1 MKINSKIFSFF
12 LVVLYFSMLFFSA
25 VVFAQEI
32 SPEEG
37 DKNILATVND
47 QNITLADFE
56 LYWNAIPEQYKMQL
70 TKEDLLEQIILQ
82 TLLIQKADE
91 INLREDPQVAFQIKN
106 TTEQILIQSLIEKE
120 IIEKTLLSDDDIEL
134 YYEENK
140 ENYWK
145 EEEIHAF
152 DILIETREQAEEV
165 RQKLEEGMDFSILA
179 QESSIA
185 SSAAQG
191 GDIGFISKGTLTA
204 EIEEQ
209 LFLLNPG
216 DISDIIPTEK
226 GFHIFKVIEKNP
238 AHYLAL
244 EEVKEEIKYQL
255 LPQKQQQ
262 AFDQYLKEIEEQ
274 AIIEKNLEL
283 LKESNN
289 SSE

>member
-1 MKINSKIFSFF
+1 MAI
-12 LVVLYFSMLFFSA
+12 LFFSM
-25 VVFAQEI
+25 VFCSTVIFAQEI
-32 SPEEG
+32 SLEEG
-37 DKNILATVND
+37 NKNILATVNGQD
-47 QNITLADFE
+47 ITLAEFE
-56 LYWNAIPEQYKMQL
+56 LYWDAIPEQYKMQL

-106 TTEQILIQSLIEKE
+106 ATEQILIQSLIEKE
-120 IIEKTLLSDDDIEL
+120 IIEKTSLSDDDIES

-145 EEEIHAF
+145 DEQVHAF
-152 DILIETREQAEEV
+152 DIMTETMEQAEEV

-191 GDIGFISKGTLTA
+191 GDIGFISKGTLTT

-226 GFHIFKVIEKNP
+226 GFHIFKVMEKIP

-244 EEVKEEIKYQL
+244 EEVEEEIKYQL
-255 LPQKQQQ
+255 LPQRQQQ

>member
-1 MKINSKIFSFF
+1 LKINFKIFSFY
-12 LVVLYFSMLFFSA
+12 LAILFFSI
-25 VVFAQEI
+25 VFCSTVILAQEI
-32 SPEEG
+32 SLEEG
-37 DKNILATVND
+37 DKNILATVNGQD
-47 QNITLADFE
+47 ITLAEFE
-56 LYWNAIPEQYKMQL
+56 LYWDAIPEQYKMQL

-106 TTEQILIQSLIEKE
+106 ATEQILIQSLIEKE
-120 IIEKTLLSDDDIEL
+120 IIEKTSLSDDDIES

-145 EEEIHAF
+145 DEQVHAF
-152 DILIETREQAEEV
+152 DIMTETMEQAEEV

-191 GDIGFISKGTLTA
+191 GDIGFISKGTLTT

-226 GFHIFKVIEKNP
+226 GFHIFKVMEKIP

-244 EEVKEEIKYQL
+244 EEVEEEIKYQL
-255 LPQKQQQ
+255 LPQRQQQ

>member
-1 MKINSKIFSFF
+1 MAI
-12 LVVLYFSMLFFSA
+12 LFFSI
-25 VVFAQEI
+25 VFCSTVILAQEI
-32 SPEEG
+32 SLEEG
-37 DKNILATVND
+37 DKNILATVNGQD
-47 QNITLADFE
+47 ITLAEFE
-56 LYWNAIPEQYKMQL
+56 LYWDAIPEQYKMQL

-106 TTEQILIQSLIEKE
+106 ATEQILIQSLIEKE
-120 IIEKTLLSDDDIEL
+120 IIEKTSLSDDDIES

-145 EEEIHAF
+145 DEQVHAF
-152 DILIETREQAEEV
+152 DIMTETMEQAEEV

-191 GDIGFISKGTLTA
+191 GDIGFISKGTLTT

-226 GFHIFKVIEKNP
+226 GFHIFKVMEKIP

-244 EEVKEEIKYQL
+244 EEVEEEIKYQL
-255 LPQKQQQ
+255 LPQRQQQ

>member
-1 MKINSKIFSFF
+1 LAI
-12 LVVLYFSMLFFSA
+12 LFFSI
-25 VVFAQEI
+25 VFCSTVILAQEI
-32 SPEEG
+32 SLEEG
-37 DKNILATVND
+37 DKNILATVNGQD
-47 QNITLADFE
+47 ITLAEFE
-56 LYWNAIPEQYKMQL
+56 LYWDAIPEQYKMQL

-106 TTEQILIQSLIEKE
+106 ATEQILIQSLIEKE
-120 IIEKTLLSDDDIEL
+120 IIEKTSLSDDDIES

-145 EEEIHAF
+145 DEQVHAF
-152 DILIETREQAEEV
+152 DIMTETMEQAEEV

-191 GDIGFISKGTLTA
+191 GDIGFISKGTLTT

-226 GFHIFKVIEKNP
+226 GFHIFKVMEKIP

-244 EEVKEEIKYQL
+244 EEVEEEIKYQL
-255 LPQKQQQ
+255 LPQRQQQ

>member
-1 MKINSKIFSFF
+1 MAI
-12 LVVLYFSMLFFSA
+12 LFFSM
-25 VVFAQEI
+25 VFCSTVIFAQEI
-32 SPEEG
+32 SLEEG
-37 DKNILATVND
+37 DKNILATVNGQD
-47 QNITLADFE
+47 ITLAEFE
-56 LYWNAIPEQYKMQL
+56 LYWDAIPEQYKMQL

-106 TTEQILIQSLIEKE
+106 ATEQILIQSLIEKE
-120 IIEKTLLSDDDIEL
+120 IIEKTSLSDDDIES

-145 EEEIHAF
+145 DEQVHAF
-152 DILIETREQAEEV
+152 DIMTETMEQAEEV

-191 GDIGFISKGTLTA
+191 GDIGFISKGTLTT

-226 GFHIFKVIEKNP
+226 GFHIFKVMEKIP

-244 EEVKEEIKYQL
+244 EEVEEEIKYQL
-255 LPQKQQQ
+255 LPQRQQQ

>member
-1 MKINSKIFSFF
+1 M
-12 LVVLYFSMLFFSA
+12 VVLYFSMLFFSA

-152 DILIETREQAEEV
+152 DILIETKEQAEEV
-165 RQKLEEGMDFSILA
+165 RQKLEEGTDFSILA

>member
-1 MKINSKIFSFF
+1 MAI
-12 LVVLYFSMLFFSA
+12 LFFSI
-25 VVFAQEI
+25 VFCSTVILAQEI
-32 SPEEG
+32 SLEEG
-37 DKNILATVND
+37 DKNILATVNGQD
-47 QNITLADFE
+47 ITLAEFE
-56 LYWNAIPEQYKMQL
+56 LYWDAIPEQYKMQL

-106 TTEQILIQSLIEKE
+106 ATEQILIQSLIEKE
-120 IIEKTLLSDDDIEL
+120 IIEKTSLSDDDIES

-145 EEEIHAF
+145 DEQVHAF
-152 DILIETREQAEEV
+152 DIMTETMEQAEEV

-191 GDIGFISKGTLTA
+191 GDIGFISKGTLTT

-226 GFHIFKVIEKNP
+226 GFHIFKVMEKIP

-244 EEVKEEIKYQL
+244 EEVEEEIKYQL
-255 LPQKQQQ
+255 LPQRQQQ
-262 AFDQYLKEIEEQ
+262 VFDQYLKEIEEQ

>member
-1 MKINSKIFSFF
+1 MKINFKIFSFY
-12 LVVLYFSMLFFSA
+12 LAILFFSM
-25 VVFAQEI
+25 VFCSTVIFAQEI
-32 SPEEG
+32 SLEEG
-37 DKNILATVND
+37 NKNILATVNGQD
-47 QNITLADFE
+47 ITLAEFE
-56 LYWNAIPEQYKMQL
+56 LYWDAIPEQYKMQL

-106 TTEQILIQSLIEKE
+106 ATEQILIQSLIEKE
-120 IIEKTLLSDDDIEL
+120 IIEKTSLSDDDIES

-145 EEEIHAF
+145 DEQVHAF
-152 DILIETREQAEEV
+152 DIMTETMEQAEEV

-191 GDIGFISKGTLTA
+191 GDIGFISKGTLTT

-226 GFHIFKVIEKNP
+226 GFHIFKVMEKIP

-244 EEVKEEIKYQL
+244 EEVEEEIKYQL
-255 LPQKQQQ
+255 LPQRQQQ

>member
-1 MKINSKIFSFF
+1 MVFCSTVI
-12 LVVLYFSMLFFSA
+12 
-25 VVFAQEI
+25 FAQEI
-32 SPEEG
+32 SLEEG
-37 DKNILATVND
+37 DKNILATVNGQD
-47 QNITLADFE
+47 ITLAEFE
-56 LYWNAIPEQYKMQL
+56 LYWDAIPEQYKMQL

-106 TTEQILIQSLIEKE
+106 ATEQILIQSLIEKE
-120 IIEKTLLSDDDIEL
+120 IIEKTSLNDDDIES

-145 EEEIHAF
+145 DEQVHAF
-152 DILIETREQAEEV
+152 DIMTETMEQAEEV

-191 GDIGFISKGTLTA
+191 GDIGFISKGTLTT

-226 GFHIFKVIEKNP
+226 GFHIFKVMEKIP

-244 EEVKEEIKYQL
+244 EEVEEEIKYQL
-255 LPQKQQQ
+255 LPQRQQQ

>member
-1 MKINSKIFSFF
+1 MAI
-12 LVVLYFSMLFFSA
+12 LFFSM
-25 VVFAQEI
+25 VFCSTVIFAQEI
-32 SPEEG
+32 SLEEG
-37 DKNILATVND
+37 DKNILATVNGQD
-47 QNITLADFE
+47 ITLAEFE
-56 LYWNAIPEQYKMQL
+56 LYWDAIPEQYKMQL

-106 TTEQILIQSLIEKE
+106 ATEQILIQSLIEKE
-120 IIEKTLLSDDDIEL
+120 IIEKTSLSDDDIES
-134 YYEENK
+134 YYKENK

-145 EEEIHAF
+145 DEQVHAF
-152 DILIETREQAEEV
+152 DIMTETMEQAEEV

-226 GFHIFKVIEKNP
+226 GFHIFKVMEKIP

-244 EEVKEEIKYQL
+244 EEVEEEIKYQL
-255 LPQKQQQ
+255 LPQRQQQ

>member
-1 MKINSKIFSFF
+1 MKINFKIFSFY
-12 LVVLYFSMLFFSA
+12 LAILFFSI
-25 VVFAQEI
+25 VFCSTVILAQEI
-32 SPEEG
+32 SLEEG
-37 DKNILATVND
+37 DKNILATVNGQD
-47 QNITLADFE
+47 ITLAEFE
-56 LYWNAIPEQYKMQL
+56 LYWDAIPEQYKMQL

-106 TTEQILIQSLIEKE
+106 ATEQILIQSLIEKE
-120 IIEKTLLSDDDIEL
+120 IIEKTSLSDDDIES

-145 EEEIHAF
+145 DEQVHAF
-152 DILIETREQAEEV
+152 DIMTETMEQAEEV

-191 GDIGFISKGTLTA
+191 GDIGFISKGTLTT

-226 GFHIFKVIEKNP
+226 GFHIFKVMEKIP

-244 EEVKEEIKYQL
+244 EEVEEEIKYQL
-255 LPQKQQQ
+255 LPQRQQQ

>member
-1 MKINSKIFSFF
+1 MAI
-12 LVVLYFSMLFFSA
+12 LFFSM
-25 VVFAQEI
+25 VFCSTVILAQEI
-32 SPEEG
+32 SLEEG
-37 DKNILATVND
+37 DKNILATVNGQD
-47 QNITLADFE
+47 ITLAEFE
-56 LYWNAIPEQYKMQL
+56 LYWDAIPEQYKMQL

-106 TTEQILIQSLIEKE
+106 ATEQILIQSLIEKE
-120 IIEKTLLSDDDIEL
+120 IIEKTSLSDDDIES

-145 EEEIHAF
+145 DEQVHAF
-152 DILIETREQAEEV
+152 DIMTETMEQAEEV

-191 GDIGFISKGTLTA
+191 GDIGFISKGTLTT

-226 GFHIFKVIEKNP
+226 GFHIFKVMEKIP

-244 EEVKEEIKYQL
+244 EEVEEEIKYQL
-255 LPQKQQQ
+255 LPQRQQQ
-262 AFDQYLKEIEEQ
+262 VFDQYLKEIEEQ

>member
-1 MKINSKIFSFF
+1 MAI
-12 LVVLYFSMLFFSA
+12 LFFSM
-25 VVFAQEI
+25 VFCSTVIFAQEI
-32 SPEEG
+32 SLEEG
-37 DKNILATVND
+37 DKNILATVNGQD
-47 QNITLADFE
+47 ITLAEFE
-56 LYWNAIPEQYKMQL
+56 LYWDAIPEQYKMQL

-106 TTEQILIQSLIEKE
+106 ATEQILIQSLIEKE
-120 IIEKTLLSDDDIEL
+120 IIEKTSLNDDDIES

-145 EEEIHAF
+145 DEQVHAF
-152 DILIETREQAEEV
+152 DIMTETMEQAEEV

-191 GDIGFISKGTLTA
+191 GDIGFISKGTLTT

-226 GFHIFKVIEKNP
+226 GFHIFKVMEKIP

-244 EEVKEEIKYQL
+244 EEVEEEIKYQL
-255 LPQKQQQ
+255 LPQRQQQ

>member
-1 MKINSKIFSFF
+1 MAI
-12 LVVLYFSMLFFSA
+12 LFFSM
-25 VVFAQEI
+25 VFCSTVIFAQEI
-32 SPEEG
+32 SLEEG
-37 DKNILATVND
+37 NKNILATVNG
-47 QNITLADFE
+47 QNITLAEFE
-56 LYWNAIPEQYKMQL
+56 LYWDAIPEQYKMQL

-82 TLLIQKADE
+82 TLLMQKADE

-106 TTEQILIQSLIEKE
+106 ATEQILIQSLIEKE
-120 IIEKTLLSDDDIEL
+120 IIEKTSLNDDDIES

-145 EEEIHAF
+145 EEEIHAY
-152 DILIETREQAEEV
+152 DILIETKEQAEEV
-165 RQKLEEGMDFSILA
+165 RQKLEEGTDFSILA

-262 AFDQYLKEIEEQ
+262 AFDQYLKEIEEK
-274 AIIEKNLEL
+274 AIIEKNIEL
-283 LKESNN
+283 LKNIKN
-289 SSE
+289 

>member
-1 MKINSKIFSFF
+1 MKINFKIFSFY
-12 LVVLYFSMLFFSA
+12 LAILFFSM
-25 VVFAQEI
+25 VFCSTVIFAQEI
-32 SPEEG
+32 SLEEG
-37 DKNILATVND
+37 DKNILATVNGQD
-47 QNITLADFE
+47 ITLAEFE
-56 LYWNAIPEQYKMQL
+56 LYWDAIPEQYKMQL

-106 TTEQILIQSLIEKE
+106 ATEQILIQSLIEKE
-120 IIEKTLLSDDDIEL
+120 IIEKTSLSDDDIES

-145 EEEIHAF
+145 DEQVHAF
-152 DILIETREQAEEV
+152 DIMTETMEQAEEV

-191 GDIGFISKGTLTA
+191 GDIGFISKGTLTT

-226 GFHIFKVIEKNP
+226 GFHIFKVMEKIP

-244 EEVKEEIKYQL
+244 EEVEEEIKYQL
-255 LPQKQQQ
+255 LPQRQQQ